1 MTYALVIHGGGGAQ
15 PSIDYT
21 QQRAHLGDLAAR
33 GGAML
38 KAGEAALDVVTAM
51 VAELE
56 ESGLYVAGKG
66 SAPNTDGVFELDASI
81 MEGGSRRAGAVSALT
96 GIKHPI
102 QAARNVMENSN
113 HVLLTGEGARLFA
126 LAGGLEVVT
135 NPETYYSEHQK
146 HGSGEV
152 NSGHGTVGAV
162 ALDQSGAL
170 AAATSTGGT
179 FHKRPG
185 RVGDTPLIG
194 AGTWADDLVATSCT
208 GLGEAFIRSCAAHDV
223 AARMRYGGASLQDAG
238 QAVLDEVARCEGT
251 GGIIGVDRDGRIF
264 MDFNSDG
271 MKRAAVSDTMEVTVR
286 VFEPE

>member
-21 QQRAHLGDLAAR
+21 EQKAHMGDLVVR

-38 KAGEAALDVVTAM
+38 QAGESALDVVAAM
-51 VAELE
+51 VAEFE
-56 ESGLYVAGKG
+56 ASGLYVAGKG

-81 MEGGSRRAGAVSALT
+81 MEGNSRRAGAVSALT

-113 HVLLTGEGARLFA
+113 HVLLTGEGAKVFA
-126 LAGGLEVVT
+126 LAGGLEAV
-135 NPETYYSEHQK
+135 PDPAAYYTEHQK

-152 NSGHGTVGAV
+152 NAGHGTVGAV
-162 ALDQSGAL
+162 ALDLTGAL

-194 AGTWADDLVATSCT
+194 AGTWADDLVAASCT

-223 AARMRYGGASLQDAG
+223 AARMRYGGATLQAAG
-238 QAVLDEVARCEGT
+238 QAVLDEVAQCDGT
-251 GGIIGVDRDGRIF
+251 GGLIAVDRQGRIF

-271 MKRAAVSDTMEVTVR
+271 MKRAAISDTLPATVR